1 MNDSASK
8 SSSQESWAWEYFRKL
23 FYRFLRLLARMLITL
38 VFELRVEGRQHLRAE
53 GGAMLLSTHQSVMDP
68 VLVGL
73 LDNHFVSYLAR
84 HTLFHSRLF
93 AFLIRVLNAI
103 EIDRERGGLSGLR
116 EMLRRLKAGDRV
128 LLFPEGTRT
137 TDGEI
142 GPLKPGFIPIAR
154 RSKVPLIPIA
164 LAGAYDCV
172 PKGSKL
178 FRFYPIS
185 VCVGPPLQ
193 AAAYDTLTDEQLL
206 AELTSRLHALHTRA
220 LQLRSRS

>member
-84 HTLFHSRLF
+84 HTLFHTSGSRT
-93 AFLIRVLNAI
+93 
-103 EIDRERGGLSGLR
+103 
-116 EMLRRLKAGDRV
+116 
-128 LLFPEGTRT
+128 P
-137 TDGEI
+137 
-142 GPLKPGFIPIAR
+142 
-154 RSKVPLIPIA
+154 RS
-164 LAGAYDCV
+164 
-172 PKGSKL
+172 
-178 FRFYPIS
+178 
-185 VCVGPPLQ
+185 
-193 AAAYDTLTDEQLL
+193 
-206 AELTSRLHALHTRA
+206 
-220 LQLRSRS
+220 